1 VLVKGAGSGE
11 PSALA
16 SDPRPRRRRA
26 GAFIGRGTWRPASV
40 GGETVGNNR
49 TSWGRTLAML
59 LAAGLVQCAGCKNKE
74 AQPAAAS
81 VTVETSAI
89 TVSTESDGIH
99 MHTRAAEFLLRPS
112 GYLQASL
119 QSAGQMLT
127 LEDPGK
133 EAGQQLI
140 AGRAEVRDLIFDLTH
155 AKVAEATGKLGRVG
169 KHLDVPGT
177 SASTGLEE
185 ILTIE
190 VYDDSPTMALLS
202 AALRNAGR
210 KDVVLDSIS
219 LQRHRL
225 NAQRSD
231 WRAAPHEMWSFFG
244 SSLNWGKDDVLRVP
258 AKFSQENPFG
268 APVEVQGDLGRVGG
282 GIPVVAFWTRSV
294 GEAIGHIETLP
305 LVLSIPVETTRDQ
318 RVLASVRLP
327 ANRKLKTG
335 DVYSTPRTF
344 LAVYKGDYYE
354 PLSLWSNA
362 VEREGLTRP
371 RNNEENYAVSWCGW
385 GYESEVTPKQMLG
398 TIPKLKELGIHWAT
412 LDDRWFDNYG
422 DWKPR
427 KDTFADDAIQNM
439 ARDFHAQGIN
449 VQLWWLP
456 LAVEDGHNGYG
467 GHKFVVSEVVR
478 EHPDWLALDKNGKP
492 ARMTRNLA
500 TLCPAVPEVQA
511 YYKGLT
517 ERFIRDWGF
526 DGHKLDNVYATPPC
540 YNPKHHHKSPLDS
553 VYAMGEVYKTIFETT
568 RALKPN
574 SVTQSCPCGTPPSL
588 AWFRYMDQ
596 AVTADP
602 VGSVQVRRRI
612 KMYKAL
618 LGPRAAIYGDHVEL
632 TRISGAGDKEEDLG
646 DDFAST
652 LGTGGVLGTKFT
664 WPEYGP
670 QLKNV
675 YLKPGKEA
683 HWKKWIALYNEKML
697 SKGNFLDLYVYGYD
711 SPEAYAIEKDGR
723 MFYAFYAPE
732 KPMKVLKQ
740 KSPEGIWK
748 GELELR
754 GLAAGKNYRIMD
766 YVNKTAYGVV
776 TGPTAK
782 LKAEFSENLLLEA
795 TPAPAEAKR

>member
-1 VLVKGAGSGE
+1 VTISLRTVV
-11 PSALA
+11 
-16 SDPRPRRRRA
+16 RRN
-26 GAFIGRGTWRPASV
+26 TWF
-40 GGETVGNNR
+40 GH
-49 TSWGRTLAML
+49 WGRVLSVL
-59 LAAGLVQCAGCKNKE
+59 LTAVLLQCAGCKNKE
-74 AQPAAAS
+74 AQPSSAP
-81 VTVETSAI
+81 VTAQTSAI
-89 TVSTESDGIH
+89 TVSTEADGIH
-99 MHTRAAEFLLRPS
+99 VHTPTAEFLLKPS

-119 QSAGQMLT
+119 KSEGKMLT
-127 LEDPGK
+127 LDDPER
-133 EAGQQLI
+133 EAGQQVI
-140 AGRAEVRDLIFDLTH
+140 AGHAEVSDFVFDLTH
-155 AKVAEATGKLGRVG
+155 AKVADATGKLGRLG

-185 ILTIE
+185 NLTVEI
-190 VYDDSPTMALLS
+190 YDDFPAMALLT
-202 AALRNAGR
+202 ATLRNPGK

-225 NAQRSD
+225 NAQMGDSQ
-231 WRAAPHEMWSFFG
+231 AAAHEMWSFYG
-244 SSLNWGKDDVLRVP
+244 SSLKWGKDDVLPVP

-268 APVEVQGDLGRVGG
+268 APVDVPGDLGRVGG
-282 GIPVVAFWTRSV
+282 GIPVVAFWTRNV

-305 LVLSIPVETTRDQ
+305 LVLSIPVETTRDG
-318 RVLASVRLP
+318 RVSASVRMP
-327 ANRKLKTG
+327 AKTTLKAG

-344 LAVYKGDYYE
+344 VAVYKGDYYE
-354 PLSLWSNA
+354 PLSVWSNA
-362 VEREGLTRP
+362 VEREGLARP
-371 RNNEENYAVSWCGW
+371 GNNEENYAVSWCGW
-385 GYESEVTPKQMLG
+385 GYESDVTPKQMLG

-427 KDTFADDAIQNM
+427 KDTFADDAIQKM
-439 ARDFHAQGIN
+439 ASDFHAQGIKL
-449 VQLWWLP
+449 QLWWLP

-467 GHKFVVSEVVR
+467 GHKFVVSEVVK
-478 EHPDWLALDKNGKP
+478 EHPDWLILDKNGKP

-526 DGHKLDNVYATPPC
+526 DGHKLDNIYATPPC

-568 RALKPN
+568 RALKPD

-618 LGPRAAIYGDHVEL
+618 LGPRSAIYGDHVEL
-632 TRISGAGDKEEDLG
+632 TRIRGEGDKEEDLG

-664 WPEYGP
+664 WPDYGP

-675 YLKPGKEA
+675 YLQPDKEA

-697 SKGNFLDLYVYGYD
+697 SKGNFLDLYIYGYD
-711 SPEAYAIEKDGR
+711 SPEAYAIEKDGKL
-723 MFYAFYAPE
+723 FYAFYAPE
-732 KPMKVLKQ
+732 KSSKTLKD
-740 KSPEGIWK
+740 KAPKGNWK

-754 GLAAGKNYRIMD
+754 GLKAGKSYRIMD
-766 YVNKTAYGVV
+766 YVNKKDYGVV
-776 TGPTAK
+776 AGPTAK
-782 LKAEFSENLLLEA
+782 LKAEFMDNLLLEA
-795 TPAPAEAKR
+795 APATAEADKKL